1 MAPRRCVPFFSW
13 GWGLPPGC
21 LCIIDI
27 LHEGPTQSWALQCPV
42 RRVRSSWERRWLGRE
57 YSARRPRKLACQRAL
72 RLNGRKQF
80 SWGMRS
86 SACVRGLQNV
96 GLAQETEERGVLL
109 VPAGRGSAS
118 SPSRGCKPTCG
129 ETRSFHRYIHTHGQ
143 KFKSSPSPPSS
154 SLPLLHLWRRLVP
167 HQSSQRPGLHGA
179 FAPEGKGRSPW
190 KNYLFFLEDSLKK
203 RQKIQLPLEEKVKRS
218 FPFD

>member
-42 RRVRSSWERRWLGRE
+42 RRARSSWERRWLGRE

-86 SACVRGLQNV
+86 SACARGLQNV

-143 KFKSSPSPPSS
+143 KFKSSPSPPLFLPSS
-154 SLPLLHLWRRLVP
+154 SPPVEAAGSPSELPETRSARCL
-167 HQSSQRPGLHGA
+167 RPRGKREVSLEKLPIFPRGFTQKTTEDTAA
-179 FAPEGKGRSPW
+179 FGRES
-190 KNYLFFLEDSLKK
+190 KEEFSL
-203 RQKIQLPLEEKVKRS
+203 
-218 FPFD
+218 

>member
-143 KFKSSPSPPSS
+143 KFKSSPSPL
-154 SLPLLHLWRRLVP
+154 SLPPFLFSTCGGGWFPIRAPRDQVCTVPSPQREKGGLL
-167 HQSSQRPGLHGA
+167 
-179 FAPEGKGRSPW
+179 GKITYFS
-190 KNYLFFLEDSLKK
+190 
-203 RQKIQLPLEEKVKRS
+203 
-218 FPFD
+218 